1 MDPLSTTS
9 DPPDEYPKFGDHFV
23 SSAGAGVWFSVAL
36 IVFWAAE
43 ISLLQQWTAGSE
55 VSVPFAHAVKDVGRR
70 LVLNI
75 AACTV
80 LVCLLRRWGLRAMF
94 AVGLIMTNLLVVYAN
109 YFRSPLSWPVISTQ
123 WREGLAVSDHGISLI
138 DWRIVATA
146 IVTLVAKLA
155 LARGI
160 PRDAPSGRQRIQWA
174 AIAGGI
180 YLAVAIGLAG
190 FHKPLRR
197 ISTGSP
203 EYVYGYLVAWTAEA
217 LSYDNCALLQT
228 ALKEAEASSDIL
240 SATER
245 PLHLTNNIAIVQVE
259 SLDFNVIESEVNGVA
274 VMPFLSRIQ
283 SQAMVY
289 CVKPYHYTGSSEA
302 DFSMLTAA
310 APNGKVNPFQIEGF
324 PYEQALPWL
333 AQQQGYRSVAFHG
346 NTGGFF
352 QRRDAYEQ
360 MGFSRLY
367 FTEELEPLTISG
379 QWDRELL
386 EFSAELMEASTEPT
400 LHFVI
405 TITSHGP
412 FDKLPPSER
421 ELFAEPSNVQERY
434 LNSMRYV
441 DRVLEDYY
449 EQLPIDTTVVLYG
462 DHESNVQDYC
472 PSDHQQDRVPWLI
485 LQKGRDLSSQQESRG
500 SGLALSGELSQLD
513 MVCYLRDRMAETPI
527 AESKTASRRIASKPL
542 TTSPPRRKD

>member
-1 MDPLSTTS
+1 MKPTSTKI
-9 DPPDEYPKFGDHFV
+9 DLRYEPPVLGHRFA
-23 SSAGAGVWFSVAL
+23 SSPRTGVWLSFAL
-36 IVFWAAE
+36 VLFWATE
-43 ISLLQQWTAGSE
+43 ISILQEWTAGSE
-55 VSVPFAHAVKDVGRR
+55 LSIPIAHAIKDAGRR

-80 LVCLLRRWGLRAMF
+80 LVCLLRRWGLLAMF
-94 AVGLIMTNLLVVYAN
+94 AIGLIMTNFLVVYAN
-109 YFRSPLSWPVISTQ
+109 YFRSPLSWPVISSQ
-123 WREGLAVSDHGISLI
+123 WREGLAVSDHGMSLI
-138 DWRIVATA
+138 DWRVVVIAV
-146 IVTLVAKLA
+146 VA
-155 LARGI
+155 LAAKVILASGI
-160 PRDAPSGRQRIQWA
+160 STDAPSRRERIKWA
-174 AIAGGI
+174 AIAGGT

-217 LSYDNCALLQT
+217 ISYDNKVLLQT
-228 ALKEAEASSDIL
+228 ALRKAKASSDIL

-245 PLHLTNNIAIVQVE
+245 PLSLTSKIAIIQVE
-259 SLDFNVIESEVNGVA
+259 SLDFNVMESEVDGEA

-289 CVKPYHYTGSSEA
+289 CVKPFHDTGSSEA

-310 APNGKVNPFQIEGF
+310 APNGKVNPFQIDGF

-346 NTGGFF
+346 NTGEFF

-367 FTEELEPLTISG
+367 FTEELEPLAISG
-379 QWDRELL
+379 RWDRELL
-386 EFSAELMEASTEPT
+386 EFSADLMEASIEPT

-412 FDKLPPSER
+412 FDKLPQSER
-421 ELFAEPSNVQERY
+421 ELFKEPSNVQERY
-434 LNSMRYV
+434 LNNMRYV

-449 EQLPIDTTVVLYG
+449 EQLPRDTTVVMYG

-485 LQKGRDLSSQQESRG
+485 LQKGRDLSTHQESRE

-513 MVCYLRDRMAETPI
+513 MVCYLRDRMAETQV
-527 AESKTASRRIASKPL
+527 AKSKIASRRIASKPL
-542 TTSPPRRKD
+542 YDQAVAK